1 MNARRI
7 RLAAVLSVAAVTTL
21 GTGPALAG
29 QDITIELQNNL
40 TPSEPLY
47 PRLMVK
53 SAGDWFCWYL
63 NDLKSGRPAP
73 AGGGFS
79 NTSSEVQNTFFSFC
93 NPAFNPLKGALVRYA
108 EFKLFSQ
115 ATPGAEWKPVTWG
128 DGGSA
133 MLLTYF
139 SFPMDVRG
147 YHFQIGGPSPISV
160 LNTPAGPA
168 CMTVAPDPF
177 NYTNLYRFKVS
188 MAQDGKCSLPQSATA
203 QKQRVPTRTV
213 KLRVGRTKPVV
224 LGPVVKAASSRW
236 KASQCTSDHFDA
248 TASRIEKGPGASRW
262 HTIDV
267 RGTSAG
273 EDRCLVSLIG
283 GKGQKLLTQRIIVEV
298 E

>member
-7 RLAAVLSVAAVTTL
+7 RLAAALSFAAVTTL

-63 NDLKSGRPAP
+63 NDLKNGRPAP

-108 EFKLFSQ
+108 ELKLFSQ

-133 MLLTYF
+133 MLLSYF

-147 YHFQIGGPSPISV
+147 YHFQIGGPGPTSV

-168 CMTVAPDPF
+168 CLKMDPDPF
-177 NYTNLYRFKVS
+177 NYTDLYRFKVS
-188 MAQDGKCSLPQSATA
+188 MAQGGKCSLSSSAAAKKT
-203 QKQRVPTRTV
+203 KIPTRTV

-224 LGPVVKAASSRW
+224 LGPVVKASRW
-236 KASQCTSDHFDA
+236 KATKCTSDHFDA
-248 TASRIEKGPGASRW
+248 TSSRIEKGPGASRW

-267 RGTSAG
+267 RGTSVG
-273 EDRCLVSLIG
+273 EDKCLVTLYG
-283 GKGQKLLTQRIIVEV
+283 AKDQALLTQRIVVEV